1 MLANYKDIIWTKIA
15 EAEVSVM
22 RVPSTELQNHFG
34 RYLKYAEAGEEIIV
48 TKNGRDVARLV
59 KVESPESAA
68 RKPAFPKSP
77 KSGWVTYE
85 EYWRLVE
92 QSEQRYELID
102 GVLYNLASPSYAH
115 QKVVSELLARFIRWF
130 RGKPGTPLTSPFDV
144 TLKKAEDN
152 ICVVQPDLLVICDRE
167 NIDADGKY
175 HGVPALVVE
184 VLSPSTAGKDLIR
197 KTELYMTCGVKEYW
211 IVDPGKKT
219 VTVYAFAQGDISD
232 YAVFRGNDAVRST
245 AFDGLNVPL
254 DELFGE

>member
-1 MLANYKDIIWTKIA
+1 ML
-15 EAEVSVM
+15 
-22 RVPSTELQNHFG
+22 RVPSTELQNNFG

-59 KVESPESAA
+59 KAEASESRGAA
-68 RKPAFPKSP
+68 SPYRPKSE
-77 KSGWVTYE
+77 WVTYG
-85 EYWRLVE
+85 EYRSLVE
-92 QSEQRYELID
+92 QSEHRYELID

-115 QKVVSELLARFIRWF
+115 QEAVSELLARLRQWF
-130 RGKPGTPLTSPFDV
+130 KGTSCVPLTAPFDV

-184 VLSPSTAGKDLIR
+184 VLAPSTAGKDLTK

-211 IVDPGKKT
+211 IVDPGRRT
-219 VTVYAFAQGDISD
+219 VTVYAFAQGEIAD
-232 YAVFRGNDAVRST
+232 YAVFRGNDTVRSA
-245 AFDGLNVPL
+245 AFDGLSVPL
-254 DELFGE
+254 GELFGE